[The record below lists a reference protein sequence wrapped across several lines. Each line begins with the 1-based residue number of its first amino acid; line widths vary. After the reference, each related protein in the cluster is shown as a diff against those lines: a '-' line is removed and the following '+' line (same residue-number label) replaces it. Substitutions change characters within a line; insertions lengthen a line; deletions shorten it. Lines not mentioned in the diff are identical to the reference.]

1 MDGRPIFDIG
11 GAVRK
16 VIEHEIE
23 EFLKTLETPQI
34 VLDAEGIKFT
44 GVPWYPIEM
53 LEYRIAYE
61 HRRVMRRAWISKT
74 RSRRR

>member
-23 EFLKTLETPQI
+23 EFLKTLETP
-34 VLDAEGIKFT
+34 
-44 GVPWYPIEM
+44 
-53 LEYRIAYE
+53 
-61 HRRVMRRAWISKT
+61 
-74 RSRRR
+74 

>member
-11 GAVRK
+11 GAVRE
-16 VIEHEIE
+16 VIEHEVG
-23 EFLKTLETPQI
+23 EFKKTLEAPQI
-34 VLDAEGIKFT
+34 VLDADGMKLT
-44 GVPWYPIEM
+44 GVLRYQIEM

-61 HRRVMRRAWISKT
+61 HRRVMRRAWMSKT

>member
-1 MDGRPIFDIG
+1 MDGRPIFDID

-34 VLDAEGIKFT
+34 VLDAEGRKFT
-44 GVPWYPIEM
+44 GVPWYPIKM
-53 LEYRIAYE
+53 LE
-61 HRRVMRRAWISKT
+61 
-74 RSRRR
+74 